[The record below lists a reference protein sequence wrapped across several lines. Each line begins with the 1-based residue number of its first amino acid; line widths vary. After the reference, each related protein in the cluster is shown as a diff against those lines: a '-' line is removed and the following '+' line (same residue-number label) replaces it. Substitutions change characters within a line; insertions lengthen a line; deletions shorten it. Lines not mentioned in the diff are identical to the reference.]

1 MKWISDAIDQALDT
15 VGMGLETALGF
26 FCPSP
31 AEARAKAIAKFDEQQ
46 RDAELAECG
55 PADMGSAGSGPGTL
69 SDGSSL
75 RRPSPGT
82 PVTVDQVLRLRLVI
96 EVHYIDVIGPASTAL
111 CHCRKWAGPV
121 AAHADHIADVA
132 CEHLADDT
140 RKAFVTNKFRH

>member
-1 MKWISDAIDQALDT
+1 MKWISDVIDQALDT

-55 PADMGSAGSGPGTL
+55 PADMGSAGSGTGTL

-82 PVTVDQVLRLRLVI
+82 PVTVDQVHRLRLVI
-96 EVHYIDVIGPASTAL
+96 EVHYLSVVSTHGYGKCRCGWVGPI
-111 CHCRKWAGPV
+111 